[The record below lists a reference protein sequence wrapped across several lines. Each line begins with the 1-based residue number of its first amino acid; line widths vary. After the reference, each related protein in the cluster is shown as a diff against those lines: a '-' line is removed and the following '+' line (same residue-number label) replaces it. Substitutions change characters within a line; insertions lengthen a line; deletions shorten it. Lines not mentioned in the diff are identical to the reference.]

1 MKTLGKKKS
10 FLPALLGIAVALAS
24 GCSTYKDKNAI
35 DQLEADLGGATNEH
49 VNRNMKSVTL
59 DAKRAA
65 QDVNRP
71 YITGKAIP
79 LSREVTLP
87 APLRGTVNTTLLF
100 KDDADLITLAQR
112 ITDATGIPVKVM
124 PDALLPMEDF
134 GPRLTDASNGQ
145 ASPMGR
151 SAPMTAST
159 NPVALNSPLPGS
171 GYTPAATVQIGSAS
185 QTQALTVENRV
196 AAQSGSALLA
206 TTLDS
211 IAMRLSVYWKYDD
224 ALAAIVFFRT
234 ETRFFEIRGAEMAA
248 SSEMAI
254 DLSGGVDNS
263 GTSGLNSKSK
273 ANISVPEPKIG
284 PIEGLVQRITQFMSR
299 SGKVAAGSGGLLV
312 VTDIKSSLDQIENFI
327 NQENKMRSRR
337 IDLVFEEITVERTSS
352 SQGAVN
358 WNVAFKS
365 GGSGNGVDIDGL
377 NSLLEQEGAAL
388 SLGASVGSGQW
399 KGSSISAQALSKVG
413 KIVDQKM
420 NTFGTVNG
428 QPATSGRP
436 ERQKYIDKLEQT
448 ASNSDASQPTV
459 TVTQAEEV
467 SGRIITVIP
476 YAYSDGDINM
486 AIKYDNT
493 PTPLFE
499 KQPVGPDGS
508 YVQSP
513 QSVSDVLVR
522 SAMLRSGQ
530 PYVISATTANNA
542 NYNERRTDRNAPIL
556 FGGSDIADKTDRVT
570 VFVLTALVREK

>member
-1 MKTLGKKKS
+1 MKTSEKKNN
-10 FLPALLGIAVALAS
+10 FLPAVLAIAVALAS
-24 GCSTYKDKNAI
+24 GCSTYKDKKAI
-35 DQLEADLGGATNEH
+35 DDLEADLGGATNEH
-49 VNRNMKSVTL
+49 VARNMKTVTL

-87 APLRGTVNTTLLF
+87 APLRGTVNTTMLY

-112 ITDATGIPVKVM
+112 ITEATGIPVKVM
-124 PDALLPMEDF
+124 ADALLPMEDF
-134 GPRLTDASNGQ
+134 GPRLTDAQNGQ
-145 ASPMGR
+145 SSFAGR

-159 NPVALNSPLPGS
+159 NPVALSSPLPGE
-171 GYTPAATVQIGSAS
+171 GYTPIAPVPAGIA
-185 QTQALTVENRV
+185 TQAPASKNAV
-196 AAQSGSALLA
+196 AAQSGNALLA

-211 IAMRLSVYWKYDD
+211 IAMRLGVYWKYDD
-224 ALAAIVFFRT
+224 ALGAIVFFRT
-234 ETRFFEIRGAEMAA
+234 ETRSFEIRGAEMAA

-273 ANISVPEPKIG
+273 ANIAVPEPKIG
-284 PIEGLVQRITQFMSR
+284 PVEGLVQRVTQFMSR
-299 SGKVAAGSGGLLV
+299 SGKIAAGSGGLLV
-312 VTDIKSSLDQIENFI
+312 VTDVKSSLDQIESFI

-337 IDLVFEEITVERTSS
+337 IDLVFEEITVERSTS
-352 SQGAVN
+352 SQGSLN
-358 WNVAFKS
+358 WNLVFNG
-365 GGSGNGVDIDGL
+365 GGSGNGVDINGL

-388 SLGASVGSGQW
+388 SLGTSVGSGQW

-420 NTFGTVNG
+420 NTFGAVNG

-448 ASNSDASQPTV
+448 ASNSNASQPTV

-493 PTPLFE
+493 PTPVFE

-508 YVQSP
+508 FVQSP
-513 QSVSDVLVR
+513 RSVSDVLVR

-530 PYVISATTANNA
+530 PYVISATTANNST
-542 NYNERRTDRNAPIL
+542 YNERRTDRNAPIL
-556 FGGSDIADKTDRVT
+556 FGGSDVADKTDRVT

>member
-1 MKTLGKKKS
+1 MKTFMKKNNY
-10 FLPALLGIAVALAS
+10 LPAVLAIAVALAS
-24 GCSTYKDKNAI
+24 GCSTYHDKHEI
-35 DQLEADLGGATNEH
+35 DGLEQDLGGATNEH
-49 VNRNMKSVTL
+49 VSRNKKSITL
-59 DAKRAA
+59 DARRAA

-87 APLRGTVNTTLLF
+87 APLRGTVNTTMLF
-100 KDDADLITLAQR
+100 KDEADLITLASR
-112 ITDATGIPVKVM
+112 ITEATGIPVKVM
-124 PDALLPMEDF
+124 PDALLPMEEF
-134 GPRLTDASNGQ
+134 GPRLEKIEGSQNAG
-145 ASPMGR
+145 AGM

-159 NPVALNSPLPGS
+159 TPVALSSPLPSPGAPAS
-171 GYTPAATVQIGSAS
+171 VPMQVSSWATAPAAKNYAATPTGSAP
-185 QTQALTVENRV
+185 
-196 AAQSGSALLA
+196 LA

-224 ALAAIVFFRT
+224 ALAAIVFYRT
-234 ETRFFEIRGAEMAA
+234 ETRMYEIRGAEMAA
-248 SSEMAI
+248 SSEMSI

-273 ANISVPEPKIG
+273 ANITVPETKNG
-284 PIEGLVQRITQFMSR
+284 PIEGLIERVSQFMSR
-299 SGKVAAGSGGLLV
+299 SGKIAAGSGGLLV
-312 VTDIKSSLDQIENFI
+312 VTDIKSSLDQIEKFI
-327 NQENKMRSRR
+327 TQENKMRSRR

-352 SQGAVN
+352 AQGSVN
-358 WNVAFKS
+358 WNVIFSS
-365 GGSGNGVDIDGL
+365 GGSGNGVDINGL

-388 SLGASVGSGQW
+388 SMGASVGSGQW

-420 NTFGTVNG
+420 NTFGAVNG

-436 ERQKYIDKLEQT
+436 QRQKYIDKLEQT

-499 KQPVGPDGS
+499 KQVLPDGS

-522 SAMLRSGQ
+522 SAILRSGQ
-530 PYVISATTANNA
+530 PYVISASTVNTA

>member
-1 MKTLGKKKS
+1 MTTLAKKNH
-10 FLPALLGIAVALAS
+10 FLPAVLAIAVALAS

-35 DQLEADLGGATNEH
+35 DELEADLGGATNEH
-49 VNRNMKSVTL
+49 VARNMKTVTL

-87 APLRGTVNTTLLF
+87 APLRGTVNTTMLY
-100 KDDADLITLAQR
+100 KDDADLLTLAQR
-112 ITDATGIPVKVM
+112 ITEATGIPVKVM
-124 PDALLPMEDF
+124 PDALLPMEEF
-134 GPRLTDASNGQ
+134 GPRLTEAQNGQ
-145 ASPMGR
+145 SSFAGR

-159 NPVALNSPLPGS
+159 NPVALNSPLPGA
-171 GYTPAATVQIGSAS
+171 GNTPVAPVQTATA
-185 QTQALTVENRV
+185 TQAPAGKNSV
-196 AAQSGSALLA
+196 AAQSGNVLLA

-211 IAMRLSVYWKYDD
+211 IAMRLGVYWKYDD
-224 ALAAIVFFRT
+224 TLAAIVFFRT
-234 ETRFFEIRGAEMAA
+234 ETRSFEIRGAEMAA

-273 ANISVPEPKIG
+273 AKIDVAEPKIG
-284 PIEGLVQRITQFMSR
+284 PVEGLVQRVSQFLSR
-299 SGKVAAGSGGLLV
+299 SGKIAAGSGGLLV

-337 IDLVFEEITVERTSS
+337 IDLVFEEITVERSTS

-358 WNVAFKS
+358 WNVVFNS
-365 GGSGNGVDIDGL
+365 GGSGNGVDINGL

-420 NTFGTVNG
+420 NTFGAVNG

-493 PTPLFE
+493 PTPVFE

-508 YVQSP
+508 FVQSP
-513 QSVSDVLVR
+513 RSVSDVLVR

-530 PYVISATTANNA
+530 PYVISATTANNST
-542 NYNERRTDRNAPIL
+542 YNERRTDRNAPIL

>member
-1 MKTLGKKKS
+1 MKTLLKKNN
-10 FLPALLGIAVALAS
+10 FLPAVLAIAVALAS

-35 DQLEADLGGATNEH
+35 DDLEADLGGATNEH
-49 VNRNMKSVTL
+49 VARNMKSVTL

-65 QDVNRP
+65 QEVNRP

-87 APLRGTVNTTLLF
+87 APLRGTINTTLLF

-112 ITDATGIPVKVM
+112 ITDATHIPVKVM

-134 GPRLTDASNGQ
+134 GPRLNDTTSGQ

-159 NPVALNSPLPGS
+159 NPVALNSPLPGA
-171 GYTPAATVQIGSAS
+171 GYTPVAPVQIGAVTQTPATKSKVVAQADS
-185 QTQALTVENRV
+185 QM
-196 AAQSGSALLA
+196 LA
-206 TTLDS
+206 PTLDS
-211 IAMRLSVYWKYDD
+211 IAMRLGVYWKYDD
-224 ALAAIVFFRT
+224 ALAAIVFYRT
-234 ETRFFEIRGAEMAA
+234 ETRSFEIRGAEMAA

-273 ANISVPEPKIG
+273 ANIAVAEPKIG
-284 PIEGLVQRITQFMSR
+284 PVEGLIQRVSQFMSL
-299 SGKVAAGSGGLLV
+299 SGKIAAGSGGLLV

-327 NQENKMRSRR
+327 KEENKMRSRR

-352 SQGAVN
+352 SQGSVN
-358 WNVAFKS
+358 WNVMFRS
-365 GGSGNGVDIDGL
+365 GGSGNGVDINGL
-377 NSLLEQEGAAL
+377 NSLVEQEGAAL
-388 SLGASVGSGQW
+388 SMGASVGSGQW
-399 KGSSISAQALSKVG
+399 KGSSVTAQALSKVG

-420 NTFGTVNG
+420 NTFGAVNG

-493 PTPLFE
+493 PTPIFE
-499 KQPVGPDGS
+499 KQQVGSDGS
-508 YVQSP
+508 FVQSP
-513 QSVSDVLVR
+513 KSVSDVLVR

-530 PYVISATTANNA
+530 PYVISATTVNNA
-542 NYNERRTDRNAPIL
+542 NYNERRTDRNVPLL
-556 FGGSDIADKTDRVT
+556 FGGSDFADKTDRVT

>member
-1 MKTLGKKKS
+1 MKAFMKKNNY
-10 FLPALLGIAVALAS
+10 LPAVLAMAVALAS
-24 GCSTYKDKNAI
+24 GCSTYQDKKEI
-35 DQLEADLGGATNEH
+35 DGLENDLGGATNEH
-49 VNRNMKSVTL
+49 VARNKHSVTL

-87 APLRGTVNTTLLF
+87 APLRGTVDTTLLF
-100 KDDADLITLAQR
+100 KDDADLVTLASR

-124 PDALLPMEDF
+124 PDALMPLEEF
-134 GPRLTDASNGQ
+134 GPRLEKGENGP
-145 ASPMGR
+145 SSGMGV

-159 NPVALNSPLPGS
+159 TPVALSSPLPGA
-171 GYTPAATVQIGSAS
+171 GYTPPAPVQVSAGAKAPAAKNSIPV
-185 QTQALTVENRV
+185 
-196 AAQSGSALLA
+196 QSGSAPLA
-206 TTLDS
+206 RTLDS
-211 IAMRLSVYWKYDD
+211 IGIRLGVYWKYDD
-224 ALAAIVFFRT
+224 ALAAIVFYRT
-234 ETRFFEIRGAEMAA
+234 ETRTFEIRGAEMAA
-248 SSEMAI
+248 SSEMSI

-263 GTSGLNSKSK
+263 GASGLNSKSK
-273 ANISVPEPKIG
+273 ANMEVPEEKKG
-284 PIEGLVQRITQFMSR
+284 PMDGIVQRVTQFMSR
-299 SGKVAAGSGGLLV
+299 SGKIAAGSGGLLV
-312 VTDIKSSLDQIENFI
+312 VTDIKSSLDQIEKFI
-327 NQENKMRSRR
+327 IQENKMRSRR

-352 SQGAVN
+352 AQGSVN
-358 WNVAFKS
+358 WNVIFNS
-365 GGSGNGVDIDGL
+365 GGSGNGVDINGL

-388 SLGASVGSGQW
+388 SMGASVGSGQW

-420 NTFGTVNG
+420 DTFGAVNG

-436 ERQKYIDKLEQT
+436 QRQKYIDKLEQT

-499 KQPVGPDGS
+499 KQVLPDGS

-522 SAMLRSGQ
+522 SAILRSGQ
-530 PYVISATTANNA
+530 PYVISASTLNNA
-542 NYNERRTDRNAPIL
+542 NYNERRTDRKLPIA

>member
-1 MKTLGKKKS
+1 MKSPVKNNH
-10 FLPALLGIAVALAS
+10 FLPAVLAIAVAFAS
-24 GCSTYKDKNAI
+24 GCSTYRDKNAI
-35 DQLEADLGGATNEH
+35 DELEADLGGATNEH
-49 VNRNMKSVTL
+49 VSRNMKTVTL

-87 APLRGTVNTTLLF
+87 APLRGTVNTTMLY
-100 KDDADLITLAQR
+100 KDDADLVTLAQR
-112 ITDATGIPVKVM
+112 ITEATGIPVKVM
-124 PDALLPMEDF
+124 PDALLPMEEF
-134 GPRLTDASNGQ
+134 GPRLTESQNGQ
-145 ASPMGR
+145 SSYAGR

-159 NPVALNSPLPGS
+159 NPVALSSPLPGA
-171 GYTPAATVQIGSAS
+171 GYTPAVPVQTATAS
-185 QTQALTVENRV
+185 QAQAGKNSV
-196 AAQSGSALLA
+196 AAQSGTAPLA

-211 IAMRLSVYWKYDD
+211 IAMRLGVYWKYDD
-224 ALAAIVFFRT
+224 TVAAIVFFRT
-234 ETRFFEIRGAEMAA
+234 ETRSFEIRGAEMAA

-273 ANISVPEPKIG
+273 AKIDVAEPKIG
-284 PIEGLVQRITQFMSR
+284 PVEGLVQRVSQFLTR
-299 SGKVAAGSGGLLV
+299 SGKIAAGSGGLLV

-337 IDLVFEEITVERTSS
+337 IDLVFEEITVERSTS

-358 WNVAFKS
+358 WNVVFNS
-365 GGSGNGVDIDGL
+365 GGSGNGVDINGL

-420 NTFGTVNG
+420 NTFGAVNG

-493 PTPLFE
+493 PTPVFD

-508 YVQSP
+508 FVQSP
-513 QSVSDVLVR
+513 RSVSDVLVR

-530 PYVISATTANNA
+530 PYVISATTANNST
-542 NYNERRTDRNAPIL
+542 YNERRTDRNAPIL
-556 FGGSDIADKTDRVT
+556 FGGSDVADKTDRVT